1 MIRQISILTSYPGD
15 ASNIQFAKVYLEA
28 CTERENSSAE
38 KVLWIKL
45 TIMGDKLG
53 GTELFWED
61 AVVIAF
67 YFIMI
72 LGVGIWV

>member
-1 MIRQISILTSYPGD
+1 MP
-15 ASNIQFAKVYLEA
+15 
-28 CTERENSSAE
+28 AE

-67 YFIMI
+67 YFLMV